1 VAGGTEGDD
10 VDETTDAWDR
20 GVARYREVYG
30 EDAFAYEKGQSGQF
44 DVLIEHL
51 FDGVWNREGLSIAER
66 RLVTIGVLAAQH
78 HFDTLGMQF
87 ERAMATGELD
97 EQQVRELVIHL
108 AAYVG
113 YPSSSPLVAAGEGAI
128 ARARKAAAGE

>member
-1 VAGGTEGDD
+1 M
-10 VDETTDAWDR
+10 DETTDEAWER
-20 GVARYREVYG
+20 GIARYREVYG
-30 EDAFAYEKGQSGQF
+30 DDAFAYDKGQAGHF

-51 FDGVWNREGLSIAER
+51 FDGVWNREGLSVVER
-66 RLVTIGVLAAQH
+66 RLVTMGVLAAQH

-97 EQQVRELVIHL
+97 ERQVRELVIHL
-108 AAYVG
+108 SAYIG

-128 ARARKAAAGE
+128 ARARKATADG

>member
-1 VAGGTEGDD
+1 M
-10 VDETTDAWDR
+10 DETTDDAWER
-20 GVARYREVYG
+20 GIARYREVYG
-30 EDAFAYEKGQSGQF
+30 GDAFAYEKGQAGHF

-51 FDGVWNREGLSIAER
+51 FDGVWNRDGLSVAER

-78 HFDTLGMQF
+78 HFDTLGLQF

-97 EQQVRELVIHL
+97 ELQVRELAIHL

-113 YPSSSPLVAAGEGAI
+113 YPSSSGLVAASEGAI
-128 ARARKAAAGE
+128 ARARKAAANG